1 MVPLSLNGKRYH
13 FTKSKIKYWLL
24 VFYVISVVV
33 FGILLLKKGDLC
45 YRVGKGI
52 PPTLGVNKN
61 PYIMKARYF
70 LFSMMLLG
78 ARSYLKIILWAKK
91 GSFAPVYRCEK
102 RHVATAMLRFH
113 ASAGTKILIFY
124 LQKQY

>member
-1 MVPLSLNGKRYH
+1 MNQLSQYC
-13 FTKSKIKYWLL
+13 F
-24 VFYVISVVV
+24 F
-33 FGILLLKKGDLC
+33 
-45 YRVGKGI
+45 
-52 PPTLGVNKN
+52 
-61 PYIMKARYF
+61 PYGNFEIT
-70 LFSMMLLG
+70 

-113 ASAGTKILIFY
+113 ASAGTKIPIFY